1 MIAKLYGTVD
11 TLFADRVYL
20 RVRDTVYSVFCSR
33 KTLTT
38 LEMGKAAVLWVE
50 HIFRA
55 DDQLLCGFLSFDE
68 QLCFRDLTNVQGVG
82 AKVALAVLSTF
93 TPTEFAGV
101 ILSQDK
107 ELLKRVEGVGPKMAE
122 RMLIELKNSKVLRS
136 YKGATEAP
144 LMLVNDA
151 VEALVALGYDRLAAE
166 KTVEQIEK
174 ANPLLSTEDLIRTAL
189 AHMSRLSF

>member
-144 LMLVNDA
+144 LTLVNDA

>member
-11 TLFADRVYL
+11 TLFPDRVYL
-20 RVRDTVYSVFCSR
+20 RVQDTVYSVFCSR
-33 KTLTT
+33 KTLAT
-38 LEMGKAAVLWVE
+38 LEMEKAAVLWVE

-144 LMLVNDA
+144 LTLVNDA